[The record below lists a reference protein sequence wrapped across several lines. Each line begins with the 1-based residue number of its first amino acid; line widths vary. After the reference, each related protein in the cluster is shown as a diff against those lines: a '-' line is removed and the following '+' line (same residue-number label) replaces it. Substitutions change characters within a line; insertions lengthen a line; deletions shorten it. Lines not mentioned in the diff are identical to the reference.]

1 MEDPER
7 DDDWTSSF
15 QTNVDIAYERRMQE
29 SEEWLEEGHFLTQ
42 GWYKRTADNVN
53 VELATARPLLVHT
66 HIRGTNGESVAHDSH
81 PMIALVHLLQ
91 TAPPESEVYIS
102 IPFLTDYHVI
112 DQLARYAKP
121 TVELGRKLTI
131 RIILGPCSDN
141 VETIQA
147 FVGTSL
153 ERYWSVQRL
162 QIRQYGVMGT
172 AQVRAQY
179 MHSKAVIGSE
189 LGMIGSYNYTY
200 ASRFRHA
207 EDGFVF
213 DESSQLDC
221 HRERL
226 RLAWENGTVVT
237 IDKPSATTRKAGPV
251 LFGGQGEP
259 KEPKISNGR
268 QKI

>member
-1 MEDPER
+1 M
-7 DDDWTSSF
+7 
-15 QTNVDIAYERRMQE
+15 
-29 SEEWLEEGHFLTQ
+29 
-42 GWYKRTADNVN
+42 
-53 VELATARPLLVHT
+53 
-66 HIRGTNGESVAHDSH
+66 
-81 PMIALVHLLQ
+81 
-91 TAPPESEVYIS
+91 
-102 IPFLTDYHVI
+102 
-112 DQLARYAKP
+112 
-121 TVELGRKLTI
+121 
-131 RIILGPCSDN
+131 
-141 VETIQA
+141 
-147 FVGTSL
+147 
-153 ERYWSVQRL
+153 QRL

-259 KEPKISNGR
+259 AKGAEDIERATEDMNFPSRHVYHIFKFYARIEAGSFVPKLS
-268 QKI
+268 

>member
-1 MEDPER
+1 MEDPEQ

-42 GWYKRTADNVN
+42 GWYKRTEDNTDV
-53 VELATARPLLVHT
+53 VLTTARPLLVHT
-66 HIRGTNGESVAHDSH
+66 HIRGTDGESVAHDSH
-81 PMIALVHLLQ
+81 PMIALVHMLK
-91 TAPPESEVYIS
+91 TAPTESEVYIS

-112 DQLARYAKP
+112 DQLALYAKP
-121 TVELGRKLTI
+121 EVELGRRLNI
-131 RIILGPCSDN
+131 RVILGPSSDN
-141 VETIQA
+141 VETIQS

-153 ERYWSVQRL
+153 QRYWSVQRL
-162 QIRQYGVMGT
+162 QIRQYGILGT
-172 AQVRAQY
+172 SQVRSQY
-179 MHSKAVIGSE
+179 MHSKAVIGAE

-213 DESSQLDC
+213 DESSQLDS

-237 IDKPSATTRKAGPV
+237 IEKPAATERKVGPV
-251 LFGGQGEP
+251 LFGQGER
-259 KEPKISNGR
+259 KEPKKSNG
-268 QKI
+268 QHEA